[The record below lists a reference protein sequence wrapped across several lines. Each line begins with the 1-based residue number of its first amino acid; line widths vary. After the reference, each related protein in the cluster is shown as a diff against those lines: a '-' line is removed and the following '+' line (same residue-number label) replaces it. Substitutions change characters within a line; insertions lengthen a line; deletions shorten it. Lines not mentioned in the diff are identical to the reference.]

1 MLELPPDLQIP
12 VRPVAQ
18 YNAFG
23 REFLE
28 TLEPMFEPP
37 WLWTDAPWYIR
48 LHAWL
53 PAQTSAVVL
62 HSVNYR
68 QAEHSDIEVPEP
80 VGPLQVACAVPE
92 ASRVEKVEWLYPE
105 KREGIELPH
114 VIRADRVHFTIP
126 SLIVYGLSIVHLTE

>member
-1 MLELPPDLQIP
+1 MLELPLELQIP

-37 WLWTDAPWYIR
+37 WLWTDTPWYIR
-48 LHAWL
+48 LHAWW
-53 PAQTSAVVL
+53 
-62 HSVNYR
+62 
-68 QAEHSDIEVPEP
+68 P
-80 VGPLQVACAVPE
+80 VGPLQVGCAVPE
-92 ASRVEKVEWLYPE
+92 VSRVEKVEWLYPE
-105 KREGIELPH
+105 KREGIELPQ